1 MGDPV
6 YLGGIMSTS
15 PKKPRSAV
23 HQTLPADIQRAIE
36 AQTDAFLKSGGQIQQ
51 IANGISGQAAQ
62 FGRQIAWQT
71 KSSAQVVPS
80 TAHERVMNGNEE

>member
-15 PKKPRSAV
+15 PKKPRSAAN
-23 HQTLPADIQRAIE
+23 QTLPADIQRAIE
-36 AQTDAFLKSGGQIQQ
+36 LQTDAFLKSGGQIQQ

-71 KSSAQVVPS
+71 KSAAQVVPV
-80 TAHERVMNGNEE
+80 TDHERVMNGNEE